1 MKIKYLIS
9 LCLIVF
15 FLMSVTDV
23 SASKDINLTAESEIL
38 STGTFDD
45 AIGVSIDENIISS
58 DNRGWYVNASASDDG
73 DGSNS
78 TPYNNFKSVLDN
90 SNLRDGDSVYFAGGE
105 IYAGDGI
112 NVNLNISKQLNLLKY
127 GAGEVVFDAQYDSRI
142 FEVTTLS
149 INITGLTFVNGNA
162 KNGGAIYFTNDIY
175 NSNINATYINNSAT
189 LIGGANYF
197 RGTISNSNIF
207 GTYSHNNADVGG
219 VNYFS
224 TVLNS
229 SISGIFNYNNAADVG
244 GVNYFNSVLN
254 SSISGTYSHNAAD
267 VGGVNHFESFV
278 SNSTILGNY
287 INDTATQTGGVNHFE
302 SFVSN
307 STILGNYINNT
318 ATDGNGGANCFL
330 GGVSNSTI
338 FGIFDHNIATEGDG
352 GANYFRYVVSNSN
365 ITGTYINNAAKNG
378 GANEFFNPN
387 DEHAFVFSTLSGT
400 YINNTATN
408 GNGGANCFLGGV
420 SNSTIFGIF
429 DYNIATGGDGGAN
442 YFRYV
447 VSNSNITGTYINN
460 AAKNGGAN
468 EFFNLND
475 DYAFVFS
482 TLSGTYINNTAT
494 QMGGAN
500 SFEVSVLKSNLNGTY
515 INNTSNDVGGTTYL
529 GKYFEESTING
540 TYINNKAEGFGG
552 INHIIYPIKSK
563 ITGTYINNTSKSII
577 YMYQEINEG
586 FSEVSNAIFLNN
598 KCIYVIY
605 SESTSE
611 IANNNWFGNNQTNY
625 KNKPNIGAKIE
636 MDTWLFLN
644 ATADYSSIPLYG
656 SSDIL
661 FKLYSY
667 NKVSGVYGYDNSKV
681 PSLNLILA
689 ASNGI
694 VDKNI
699 IYLDETVEYN
709 ATKSGQGSVIASV
722 EDAECTIFLDNI
734 GFNPELSVSVGSQEI
749 DYGYGTSIILDYN
762 ATATGLI
769 NITLIGEEDYYSF
782 DDVDLNT
789 SILLPEI
796 ILPDNYNIIVSYSGD
811 EIFRR
816 VSANATLNI
825 NKLNPELS
833 VEDAVIDYGDIIT
846 VVLHYTNNATGFVD
860 ILFSGENYGGDVWNE
875 PLNNTIIIEFA
886 LLPDVYNVTV
896 EYYGNQIFETA
907 TANATLIINKLNIT
921 PQIDSH
927 NNKVTFNVHVNAKG
941 NITLLICNETFTSP
955 IKNGVAIFD
964 LSDVPSGNYDATI
977 SYLGDDKYN
986 GFEIDYPICIEDKFI
1001 LSADNLNKYYGG
1013 SERFFVNLTDSEG
1026 NPLANAIINI
1036 NINGASY
1043 NRTTDSKGQ
1052 ASMAINLNSGEYPV
1066 VVRYNGTFVNAT
1078 ITVLATV
1085 NGTDVIKVYKN
1096 ATQYYATFCD
1106 SEGNYLKDG
1115 TTIIFNINGVFYDRQ
1130 ISGDKGLA
1138 RLNINLKQG
1147 YYILTAINPVTR
1159 ENAVN
1164 SIIVIAKL
1172 VENNDITKYYRNETQ
1187 YTVKII
1193 GDDGNPV
1200 GAGETVT
1207 FKINGVFYN
1216 RTTNE
1221 SGIAKLNINLQQG
1234 DYIITAE
1241 YKNCRVSNNITV
1253 LPVLSAKD
1261 ITMKYH
1267 DGTKFVVTL
1276 VDGQG
1281 KPYVGQTVQFNI
1293 CGVFYNRVTDAS
1305 GQAKLN
1311 INLMS
1316 GEYIITSSYNGAN
1329 IANKIT
1335 IKSWD

>member
-254 SSISGTYSHNAAD
+254 SSISGIFNYNNAADVGGVNYFSTVLNSSISGTYSHNAAD

-387 DEHAFVFSTLSGT
+387 DEH
-400 YINNTATN
+400 
-408 GNGGANCFLGGV
+408 
-420 SNSTIFGIF
+420 
-429 DYNIATGGDGGAN
+429 
-442 YFRYV
+442 
-447 VSNSNITGTYINN
+447 
-460 AAKNGGAN
+460 
-468 EFFNLND
+468 
-475 DYAFVFS
+475 AFVFS

>member
-254 SSISGTYSHNAAD
+254 SSISGIFNYNNAADVGGVNYFSTVLNSSISGTYSHNAAD

-318 ATDGNGGANCFL
+318 ATD
-330 GGVSNSTI
+330 
-338 FGIFDHNIATEGDG
+338 
-352 GANYFRYVVSNSN
+352 
-365 ITGTYINNAAKNG
+365 
-378 GANEFFNPN
+378 
-387 DEHAFVFSTLSGT
+387 
-400 YINNTATN
+400 

-1335 IKSWD
+1335 IKS

>member
-229 SISGIFNYNNAADVG
+229 SISG
-244 GVNYFNSVLN
+244 
-254 SSISGTYSHNAAD
+254 TYSHNAAD

-338 FGIFDHNIATEGDG
+338 FGIFDHNIATE
-352 GANYFRYVVSNSN
+352 
-365 ITGTYINNAAKNG
+365 
-378 GANEFFNPN
+378 
-387 DEHAFVFSTLSGT
+387 
-400 YINNTATN
+400 
-408 GNGGANCFLGGV
+408 
-420 SNSTIFGIF
+420 
-429 DYNIATGGDGGAN
+429 GDGGAN

>member
-267 VGGVNHFESFV
+267 VGGVNYFNSVLNSSISGIFNYNNAADVGGVNYFSTVLNSSISGTYSHNAADVGGVNHFESFV

-338 FGIFDHNIATEGDG
+338 FGIFDHNIATE
-352 GANYFRYVVSNSN
+352 
-365 ITGTYINNAAKNG
+365 
-378 GANEFFNPN
+378 
-387 DEHAFVFSTLSGT
+387 
-400 YINNTATN
+400 
-408 GNGGANCFLGGV
+408 
-420 SNSTIFGIF
+420 
-429 DYNIATGGDGGAN
+429 GDGGAN

-1106 SEGNYLKDG
+1106 SEGNYLKEG

>member
-267 VGGVNHFESFV
+267 VGGVNYFNSVLNSSISGIFNYNNAADVGGVNYFSTVLNSSISGTYSHNAADVGGVNHFESFV

-318 ATDGNGGANCFL
+318 ATD
-330 GGVSNSTI
+330 
-338 FGIFDHNIATEGDG
+338 
-352 GANYFRYVVSNSN
+352 
-365 ITGTYINNAAKNG
+365 
-378 GANEFFNPN
+378 
-387 DEHAFVFSTLSGT
+387 
-400 YINNTATN
+400 

-1335 IKSWD
+1335 IKS

>member
-338 FGIFDHNIATEGDG
+338 FGIFDHNIATE
-352 GANYFRYVVSNSN
+352 
-365 ITGTYINNAAKNG
+365 
-378 GANEFFNPN
+378 
-387 DEHAFVFSTLSGT
+387 
-400 YINNTATN
+400 
-408 GNGGANCFLGGV
+408 
-420 SNSTIFGIF
+420 
-429 DYNIATGGDGGAN
+429 GDGGAN

-1281 KPYVGQTVQFNI
+1281 KPYVGQTLQFNI

-1335 IKSWD
+1335 IKS

>member
-254 SSISGTYSHNAAD
+254 SSISGIFNYNNAADVGGVNYFSTVLNSSISGTYSHNAAD

-318 ATDGNGGANCFL
+318 ATD
-330 GGVSNSTI
+330 
-338 FGIFDHNIATEGDG
+338 
-352 GANYFRYVVSNSN
+352 
-365 ITGTYINNAAKNG
+365 
-378 GANEFFNPN
+378 
-387 DEHAFVFSTLSGT
+387 
-400 YINNTATN
+400 

>member
-229 SISGIFNYNNAADVG
+229 SISG
-244 GVNYFNSVLN
+244 
-254 SSISGTYSHNAAD
+254 TYSHNAAD
-267 VGGVNHFESFV
+267 V
-278 SNSTILGNY
+278 
-287 INDTATQTGGVNHFE
+287 GGVNHFE

-338 FGIFDHNIATEGDG
+338 FGIFDHNIATE
-352 GANYFRYVVSNSN
+352 
-365 ITGTYINNAAKNG
+365 
-378 GANEFFNPN
+378 
-387 DEHAFVFSTLSGT
+387 
-400 YINNTATN
+400 
-408 GNGGANCFLGGV
+408 
-420 SNSTIFGIF
+420 
-429 DYNIATGGDGGAN
+429 GDGGAN

-1335 IKSWD
+1335 IKS

>member
-254 SSISGTYSHNAAD
+254 SSISGIFNYNNAADVGGVNYFSTVLNSSISGTYSHNAAD

-387 DEHAFVFSTLSGT
+387 DEH
-400 YINNTATN
+400 
-408 GNGGANCFLGGV
+408 
-420 SNSTIFGIF
+420 
-429 DYNIATGGDGGAN
+429 
-442 YFRYV
+442 
-447 VSNSNITGTYINN
+447 
-460 AAKNGGAN
+460 
-468 EFFNLND
+468 
-475 DYAFVFS
+475 AFVFS

-1335 IKSWD
+1335 IKS

>member
-254 SSISGTYSHNAAD
+254 SSISSGIFNYNNAADVGGVNYFSTVLNSSISGTYSHNAAD

-318 ATDGNGGANCFL
+318 ATD
-330 GGVSNSTI
+330 
-338 FGIFDHNIATEGDG
+338 
-352 GANYFRYVVSNSN
+352 
-365 ITGTYINNAAKNG
+365 
-378 GANEFFNPN
+378 
-387 DEHAFVFSTLSGT
+387 
-400 YINNTATN
+400 

-1335 IKSWD
+1335 IKS

>member
-1 MKIKYLIS
+1 M
-9 LCLIVF
+9 
-15 FLMSVTDV
+15 
-23 SASKDINLTAESEIL
+23 
-38 STGTFDD
+38 
-45 AIGVSIDENIISS
+45 
-58 DNRGWYVNASASDDG
+58 
-73 DGSNS
+73 
-78 TPYNNFKSVLDN
+78 
-90 SNLRDGDSVYFAGGE
+90 
-105 IYAGDGI
+105 
-112 NVNLNISKQLNLLKY
+112 
-127 GAGEVVFDAQYDSRI
+127 
-142 FEVTTLS
+142 
-149 INITGLTFVNGNA
+149 
-162 KNGGAIYFTNDIY
+162 
-175 NSNINATYINNSAT
+175 
-189 LIGGANYF
+189 
-197 RGTISNSNIF
+197 
-207 GTYSHNNADVGG
+207 
-219 VNYFS
+219 
-224 TVLNS
+224 
-229 SISGIFNYNNAADVG
+229 
-244 GVNYFNSVLN
+244 
-254 SSISGTYSHNAAD
+254 
-267 VGGVNHFESFV
+267 
-278 SNSTILGNY
+278 GNY

-338 FGIFDHNIATEGDG
+338 FGIFDHNIATE
-352 GANYFRYVVSNSN
+352 
-365 ITGTYINNAAKNG
+365 
-378 GANEFFNPN
+378 
-387 DEHAFVFSTLSGT
+387 
-400 YINNTATN
+400 
-408 GNGGANCFLGGV
+408 
-420 SNSTIFGIF
+420 
-429 DYNIATGGDGGAN
+429 GDGGAN

-734 GFNPELSVSVGSQEI
+734 GFNPELSVSVGSQEIDYGYGTSIILDYNATATGLINITLIGEEDYYSFDDVDLNTSILLPEIILPDNYNIIVSYSGDEIFRRVSANATLNINKLNPELSVSVGSQEI

-1335 IKSWD
+1335 IKS

>member
-244 GVNYFNSVLN
+244 GVNYFSTVLN

-318 ATDGNGGANCFL
+318 ATD
-330 GGVSNSTI
+330 
-338 FGIFDHNIATEGDG
+338 
-352 GANYFRYVVSNSN
+352 
-365 ITGTYINNAAKNG
+365 
-378 GANEFFNPN
+378 
-387 DEHAFVFSTLSGT
+387 
-400 YINNTATN
+400 

-1106 SEGNYLKDG
+1106 SEGNYLKEG

>member
-1 MKIKYLIS
+1 
-9 LCLIVF
+9 
-15 FLMSVTDV
+15 MSVTDV

-244 GVNYFNSVLN
+244 GVNYFSTVLN

-318 ATDGNGGANCFL
+318 ATD
-330 GGVSNSTI
+330 
-338 FGIFDHNIATEGDG
+338 
-352 GANYFRYVVSNSN
+352 
-365 ITGTYINNAAKNG
+365 
-378 GANEFFNPN
+378 
-387 DEHAFVFSTLSGT
+387 
-400 YINNTATN
+400 

-1335 IKSWD
+1335 IKS

>member
-244 GVNYFNSVLN
+244 GVNYFSTVLN

-318 ATDGNGGANCFL
+318 ATD
-330 GGVSNSTI
+330 
-338 FGIFDHNIATEGDG
+338 
-352 GANYFRYVVSNSN
+352 
-365 ITGTYINNAAKNG
+365 
-378 GANEFFNPN
+378 
-387 DEHAFVFSTLSGT
+387 
-400 YINNTATN
+400 

>member
-224 TVLNS
+224 IGGVNYFNSVLNS

-244 GVNYFNSVLN
+244 GVNYFSTVLN

-338 FGIFDHNIATEGDG
+338 FGIFDHNIATE
-352 GANYFRYVVSNSN
+352 
-365 ITGTYINNAAKNG
+365 
-378 GANEFFNPN
+378 
-387 DEHAFVFSTLSGT
+387 
-400 YINNTATN
+400 
-408 GNGGANCFLGGV
+408 
-420 SNSTIFGIF
+420 
-429 DYNIATGGDGGAN
+429 GDGGAN

>member
-267 VGGVNHFESFV
+267 VGGVNYFNSVLNSSISGIFNYNNAADVGGVNYFSTVLNSSISGTYSHNAADVGGVNHFESFV

-338 FGIFDHNIATEGDG
+338 FGIFDHNIATE
-352 GANYFRYVVSNSN
+352 
-365 ITGTYINNAAKNG
+365 
-378 GANEFFNPN
+378 
-387 DEHAFVFSTLSGT
+387 
-400 YINNTATN
+400 
-408 GNGGANCFLGGV
+408 
-420 SNSTIFGIF
+420 
-429 DYNIATGGDGGAN
+429 GDGGAN

-1335 IKSWD
+1335 IKS

>member
-244 GVNYFNSVLN
+244 GVNYFSTVLN

-387 DEHAFVFSTLSGT
+387 DEH
-400 YINNTATN
+400 
-408 GNGGANCFLGGV
+408 
-420 SNSTIFGIF
+420 
-429 DYNIATGGDGGAN
+429 
-442 YFRYV
+442 
-447 VSNSNITGTYINN
+447 
-460 AAKNGGAN
+460 
-468 EFFNLND
+468 
-475 DYAFVFS
+475 AFVFS

-1106 SEGNYLKDG
+1106 SEGNYLKEG

-1335 IKSWD
+1335 IKS

>member
-267 VGGVNHFESFV
+267 VGGVNYFNSVLNSSISGIFNYNNAADVGGVNYFSTVLNSSISGTYSHNAADVGGVNHFESFV

-387 DEHAFVFSTLSGT
+387 DEH
-400 YINNTATN
+400 
-408 GNGGANCFLGGV
+408 
-420 SNSTIFGIF
+420 
-429 DYNIATGGDGGAN
+429 
-442 YFRYV
+442 
-447 VSNSNITGTYINN
+447 
-460 AAKNGGAN
+460 
-468 EFFNLND
+468 
-475 DYAFVFS
+475 AFVFS

-1106 SEGNYLKDG
+1106 SEGNYLKEG

-1335 IKSWD
+1335 IKS